1 MKLTVQQ
8 PHLAHGLSLVSR
20 AVATRSTLPV
30 LSNVLLA
37 TDEGRLRLSAT
48 NLELGISCWIPAQI
62 AEEGALTV
70 PARTLSDM
78 VSVFPSESIAL
89 SLKGGSGN
97 ILSLQCSSSQAEL
110 RGISADEFPP
120 MPAPD
125 SSDGLVFK
133 AAELKE
139 MIQQVVFAASTDENR
154 PVLQGVLIEI
164 AGEEVT
170 FAATDGFRI
179 SVRKMTLETPAA
191 APLRLIVPARA
202 LNELARILT
211 DGEQS
216 VTMLVPPGR
225 GQVVFRQRE
234 VELVSQLIEGNFPDY
249 KVIIPRA
256 ARTHVVLS
264 TGAFAKACRQAEIIA
279 REGNNVVRLNLQPRA
294 DAPGLVE
301 VSAQS
306 EQTGATQ
313 VSLDANI
320 EGPGLLI
327 AFNVR
332 FLREVLDVIKTPSF
346 ALEMN
351 ANNAP
356 VTIRPIGDESF
367 IHVLMP
373 MHLG

>member
-89 SLKGGSGN
+89 GLKVGSGN

-211 DGEQS
+211 DGEQT